1 MAQRHHRTRQARFAR
16 LVEPMG
22 RGVQEGGVFLGGC
35 EQAARLRRRHMLREG
50 MRALVEDSL
59 WAAKGGEQPPCSRAA
74 HAF

>member
-1 MAQRHHRTRQARFAR
+1 M
-16 LVEPMG
+16 
-22 RGVQEGGVFLGGC
+22 FLGGC